1 MLMSLDIL
9 LSENNQLKN
18 PHIRWILINDK
29 DAIEMG
35 DAVHTNDFLAT
46 ITWVLIV
53 AGAVLSIVGYVRL
66 GYYPCSPS
74 GGGLCYNTLDPFD
87 LAVVYAGVVLVL
99 GGFVGYTIVMF
110 SSRSKQRKGPSTSGG
125 PPSFSSSES

>member
-1 MLMSLDIL
+1 M
-9 LSENNQLKN
+9 
-18 PHIRWILINDK
+18 LINGK

-46 ITWVLIV
+46 LTWVVIV
-53 AGAVLSIVGYVRL
+53 AGAVLSIVGYVR
-66 GYYPCSPS
+66 S
-74 GGGLCYNTLDPFD
+74 GGGYYSTECPLD
-87 LAVVYAGVVLVL
+87 LAVVYAGLVLVL